1 MYIIN
6 NEKTKSM
13 KNSKA
18 ITKGQRMKNMH
29 GRMCEITYV
38 SYKRDLVILCDG
50 SRYSIPDVSQIK

>member
-1 MYIIN
+1 
-6 NEKTKSM
+6 M

-18 ITKGQRMKNMH
+18 IQKGQRMKNMH
-29 GRMCEITYV
+29 GRMCKITYV